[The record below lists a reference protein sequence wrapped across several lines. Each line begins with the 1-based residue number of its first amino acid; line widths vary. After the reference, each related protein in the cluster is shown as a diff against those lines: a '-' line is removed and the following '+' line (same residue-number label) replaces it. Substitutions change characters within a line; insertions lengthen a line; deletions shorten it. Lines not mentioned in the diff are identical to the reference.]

1 MSRRDPPVNCR
12 ACVLTALSLTG
23 PASTTTVAERAGF
36 TVRRVR
42 DVLRALGA
50 DGLVTQRRDGLWR
63 LRTPSEA
70 P

>member
-1 MSRRDPPVNCR
+1 MKRRDPPVNCR
-12 ACVLTALSLTG
+12 TCVLTALSLIG
-23 PASTTTVAERAGF
+23 PASTMTVAERAGF

-50 DGLVTQRRDGLWR
+50 DGLVTQRRDGLW
-63 LRTPSEA
+63 LRTTGSA